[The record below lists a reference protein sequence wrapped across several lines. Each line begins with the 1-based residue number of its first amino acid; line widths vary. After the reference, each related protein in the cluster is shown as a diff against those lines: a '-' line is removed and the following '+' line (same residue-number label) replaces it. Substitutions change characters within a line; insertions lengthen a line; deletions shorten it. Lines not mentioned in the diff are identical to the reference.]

1 MFLPNL
7 CHTSYGGTCVNY
19 YFNSCLSGSSY
30 ARTGCGFQEMCCI
43 PPKFQLTPPIHAG
56 QCGIST
62 PVTTHQ
68 YKIVGGT
75 RAQPGEFPWQVSM
88 RSNGHHVCGGIL
100 IADQW
105 VLTAAHCFNENK
117 NPYAWTVVVGEHDRA
132 VLEGHEILEKVDT
145 LFVHSHYS
153 PSRYYNDIAIV
164 KLGNA
169 VPAYTEFIRPVCLPS
184 ANDSYDGM
192 ICTTDDRIALT
203 EITRQLKL
211 ENTLGDKVFVG
222 NFLFNHKILICN
234 KILWDQSSKPILFLL
249 DEFDL
254 FAHHKNQT
262 LLYNLF
268 DVAQSAQ
275 APICVVGITCRLQL
289 ARDPTITDILRQ
301 QFEFTKDVRALQQ
314 LLAFEHLIHLELVR
328 TVDGAGSRVQ
338 KEYRL
343 MQMLIHPTQI
353 LDALQKYPQCP
364 TDVRQWAASSLAT

>member
-1 MFLPNL
+1 MHVLPGTSMIAVL
-7 CHTSYGGTCVNY
+7 LLLVHGVALQDVCHTSYGGTCVNY

-192 ICTTDDRIALT
+192 ICTVTGWGAAHSGGVGTRSLLKADVPLISNAVCSYLMDRTIPAT
-203 EITRQLKL
+203 EVCAGRKHGGVDSCQGDSGGPMVCKKDGTWNIVGIVSWGYSCAEAYQPGVYTR
-211 ENTLGDKVFVG
+211 V
-222 NFLFNHKILICN
+222 
-234 KILWDQSSKPILFLL
+234 QSYL
-249 DEFDL
+249 DWI
-254 FAHHKNQT
+254 NQV
-262 LLYNLF
+262 LAYYGGP
-268 DVAQSAQ
+268 SA
-275 APICVVGITCRLQL
+275 PVVGK
-289 ARDPTITDILRQ
+289 RDTINY
-301 QFEFTKDVRALQQ
+301 V
-314 LLAFEHLIHLELVR
+314 
-328 TVDGAGSRVQ
+328 
-338 KEYRL
+338 
-343 MQMLIHPTQI
+343 
-353 LDALQKYPQCP
+353 
-364 TDVRQWAASSLAT
+364 